1 MRQGTEPTGV
11 ASRRLAAT
19 RFLAMTIGTAV
30 VGAAVA
36 TASAYV
42 GGMIL
47 GGRLGDF
54 GSLGVILLVMMVG
67 YVLGVIAGIVI
78 THRLIGYR
86 GSVWLGVVGSVLG
99 IGIMLG
105 LVAEPLNVNLGLEG
119 LFAGMLAAP
128 ALLGAI
134 GFHIRRWREGAKEAR
149 NRTGEYGGDGR
160 I

>member
-1 MRQGTEPTGV
+1 MAWRELCQPSRRRGRLGLNETEGSYRGRVTQGTKRTDA

-19 RFLAMTIGTAV
+19 RFLAVVIGTAV

-42 GGMIL
+42 GGTIL
-47 GGRLGDF
+47 GSRLGDF
-54 GSLGVILLVMMVG
+54 GGLGVILLVMIVG
-67 YVLGVIAGIVI
+67 YVLGVIAGIVV

-105 LVAEPLNVNLGLEG
+105 LVAS
-119 LFAGMLAAP
+119 
-128 ALLGAI
+128 
-134 GFHIRRWREGAKEAR
+134 R
-149 NRTGEYGGDGR
+149 
-160 I
+160 